1 MNVLKDLLP
10 QKGLFMVIGGAV
22 SVALFLIFFLPAGE
36 KGESEKEQHAVFPW
50 EEETGEEEVS
60 ESQEAFKQETFIVD
74 IKGEVVNTGIY
85 TVEEGER
92 VQDAILKAGG
102 FTGNANDKLINL
114 AERCYDEMV
123 IYVPSMDEE
132 YENILPA
139 SPAQAGT
146 SSQQE
151 GILINSA
158 SAEELTALPGIGP
171 AKADAIINY
180 RDENGPFKSGE
191 ELKEVPGIGEKTLEN
206 IVDKIIIR

>member
-1 MNVLKDLLP
+1 MNVLKDRLP
-10 QKGLFMVIGGAV
+10 QKGIFMIIGGAV
-22 SVALFLIFFLPAGE
+22 SVTLFLIFFLPAGE
-36 KGESEKEQHAVFPW
+36 KGESEAEHVVFPW

-60 ESQEAFKQETFIVD
+60 DSQIAFKQETFIVD

-132 YENILPA
+132 YENILSS
-139 SPAQAGT
+139 SPAQTGLP
-146 SSQQE
+146 SQQE